1 MALSS
6 TMAGLDD
13 PTVREVTRPEPLS
26 CCRKESNQTGGHVL
40 QRTLGLA
47 VVAAFC
53 VTVRWPHLR
62 PFAVGTFTCAAA
74 ATWIKKL
81 TPTLVKN
88 RAKGASNVLTNG
100 PRGYLCTANP
110 DAKGHAFAGSC
121 RKGKLGATTGFG
133 WGGRP

>member
-1 MALSS
+1 M
-6 TMAGLDD
+6 
-13 PTVREVTRPEPLS
+13 
-26 CCRKESNQTGGHVL
+26 L

-47 VVAAFC
+47 VVVAAVAAFALLAAATATGAAGNPIKTC
-53 VTVRWPHLR
+53 PKITASPWQFPGTPLKGTTYGSYV
-62 PFAVGTFTCAAA
+62 VGTFTCAAA

-121 RKGKLGATTGFG
+121 RKGKLGATSGFG